1 MSKSNFYQNNLRWLY
16 VIEFFSSLYFMIPV
30 WVSMELTYISL
41 SQLTI
46 IEIIIFGSQLVL
58 ELPTGAFA
66 DLLGK
71 RITVFL
77 GNVITAIS
85 MVMFAL
91 ATSFEGFVLSAIFIG
106 LGAALTSGAKEALLY
121 DTLKQA
127 DKEDT
132 FDRVSSKQNVV
143 FQGGMAAATLI
154 GGLLWTVDY
163 KLPALL
169 SGLAVLV
176 AAGVTLLVI
185 EPDIDSEVFT
195 LKNYIQQTKQ
205 GFKEVFRTKY
215 STLLSFFYAT
225 IGALTFSAS
234 TVFSKVVFVELLY
247 SESQMGVYFSVVRIF
262 NSLLL
267 YLMISR
273 TKILTLKRTMWLF
286 AFATP
291 LVFLPG
297 TLFTKILVVPFV
309 LGMMWLSSACW
320 VLLGKYT
327 NKVFTSKNRATAIS
341 ALSMM
346 VGIFY
351 IGIMLVSGP
360 IMEYYQSVLPLF
372 TFLGVLALVIVLPL
386 GIRVASHSPSQ
397 E

>member
-1 MSKSNFYQNNLRWLY
+1 
-16 VIEFFSSLYFMIPV
+16 
-30 WVSMELTYISL
+30 
-41 SQLTI
+41 
-46 IEIIIFGSQLVL
+46 
-58 ELPTGAFA
+58 
-66 DLLGK
+66 
-71 RITVFL
+71 
-77 GNVITAIS
+77 
-85 MVMFAL
+85 
-91 ATSFEGFVLSAIFIG
+91 

-309 LGMMWLSSACW
+309 LGMMWLSSARW